1 MKGDLACLQQTRSAE
16 RLPQIVTV
24 FCSWK
29 PQNKKSTKVSYNLNI
44 CNKFVIY
51 ERQVPILHI
60 FFHLSTKC
68 VKKERKTY
76 IWYPLV
82 LYLVCFWKEIGIVSS
97 ERKCKNLLKLHAMGL
112 GILVAV
118 IKNIDFIAIYRGTHI
133 FNCVDNAIYHKLRT
147 NRKEIQISRKRVLCL
162 CLLYTSRC
170 V

>member
-1 MKGDLACLQQTRSAE
+1 MKGYLACLQQTRSAE

-76 IWYPLV
+76 IWYPLI
-82 LYLVCFWKEIGIVSS
+82 LYLVCL
-97 ERKCKNLLKLHAMGL
+97 ERDGNC
-112 GILVAV
+112 
-118 IKNIDFIAIYRGTHI
+118 FI
-133 FNCVDNAIYHKLRT
+133 
-147 NRKEIQISRKRVLCL
+147 RKEVQKPPEAACHGPRHPGGSYKKYRFYCHLQRNPYLQLC
-162 CLLYTSRC
+162 R
-170 V
+170 